1 VTERL
6 IFKHS
11 WSARNDVADVLQAVF
26 VGEVLAPSTTIWL
39 VSPWIS
45 DIGVI
50 DNTTG
55 TFDAIGDPDWGQR
68 HVRLAELLGHVL
80 ANGGYVCIATR
91 PDSHNDSFL
100 ERLDREVS
108 GTGKTRLTVNRREE
122 LHEKGLLGDHYH
134 VGGSMNFTY
143 GGITMLDEAV
153 RVTTSANAIAQAR
166 LEYHSRW
173 GGRLNRDTG

>member
-11 WSARNDVADVLQAVF
+11 WSARNDVADVLQGVF
-26 VGEVLAPSTTIWL
+26 IGEVLAPSTTIWL

-45 DIGVI
+45 DISVI

-55 TFDAIGDPDWGQR
+55 AFDALGDPDWGQR
-68 HVRLAELLGHVL
+68 HVRLAEVLGHVL
-80 ANGGYVCIATR
+80 ANGARVCIATR
-91 PDSHNDSFL
+91 PDSHNDRFL
-100 ERLDREVS
+100 ERLDQKTS
-108 GTGKTRLTVNRREE
+108 ASAKTRLAVSRRDE

-143 GGITMLDEAV
+143 GGITVLDEAV
-153 RVTTSANAIAQAR
+153 RITTDPNAIAQAR

>member
-1 VTERL
+1 MSERL

-11 WSARNDVADVLQAVF
+11 WSARNDVADVLQGLF
-26 VGEVLAPSTTIWL
+26 ISEVLAPSTTIWL

-45 DIGVI
+45 DISVI

-68 HVRLAELLGHVL
+68 HVRLAEVL
-80 ANGGYVCIATR
+80 GYVLIHGGFVCVATR
-91 PDSHNDSFL
+91 PDSHNDWFL
-100 ERLDREVS
+100 ERLDRQITRS
-108 GTGKTRLTVNRREE
+108 AGSRLTVMRRDE

-143 GGITMLDEAV
+143 GGITVLDEAV
-153 RVTTSANAIAQAR
+153 RVTTDPNAIAQAR
-166 LEYHSRW
+166 LEYHARW
-173 GGRLNRDTG
+173 GGRLNRTAT